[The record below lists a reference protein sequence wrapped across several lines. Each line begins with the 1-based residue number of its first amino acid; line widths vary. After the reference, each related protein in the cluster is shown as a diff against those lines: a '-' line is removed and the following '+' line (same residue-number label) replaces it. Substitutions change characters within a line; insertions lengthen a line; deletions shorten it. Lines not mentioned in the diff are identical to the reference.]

1 MNWWKDRCKSST
13 PLWAVD
19 VWLRGIAQVMLQN
32 NPLTGALFL
41 AAIVWASYTANAPR
55 LAIAAIVAVIVA
67 TLTAQWLRVDR
78 DALEAGLFG
87 YNATLVGLALA
98 TFIAPGPLLWVY
110 VVLGAMV
117 SVVATLAI
125 SNVVKPSGLSA
136 LTFPFVVTTWLML
149 LATYGFA
156 GLNGNLLPIGAVVAP
171 FQPYHSDPLD
181 IIAAIQGV
189 LRSISQVFLKS
200 DGIAALLL
208 LAGLLVSS
216 LAAAL
221 FALGG
226 AVLAVAT
233 AHLLGAESELITG
246 GLLGFSP
253 VLTAI
258 TLGTVFYRPNPRV
271 VVYAA
276 VGTIFTV
283 VTQAALN
290 VALTPLAIPA
300 LTAPFVLVSWLFLLP
315 RQCLEAT
322 RPVENAGAQPGG

>member
-1 MNWWKDRCKSST
+1 MNWWKERCKSSAL
-13 PLWAVD
+13 LWSVD
-19 VWLRGIAQVMLQN
+19 VWLRGIAQVMLQD
-32 NPLTGALFL
+32 NPLTGAFFL
-41 AAIVWASYTANAPR
+41 AAIVWASYAANAPR

-78 DALEAGLFG
+78 DALQAGLYG

-98 TFIAPGPLLWVY
+98 TFIAPSALLWVY

-125 SNVVKPSGLSA
+125 SNVVKPWGVSA
-136 LTFPFVVTTWLML
+136 LTFPFVITTWLML

-156 GLNGNLLPIGAVVAP
+156 GLKGNLLPVGAVVAP
-171 FQPYHSDPLD
+171 FQAYPSDPLD
-181 IIAAIQGV
+181 IIGGIQGV

-200 DGIAALLL
+200 DGVAAVLL

-216 LAAAL
+216 LAAAS
-221 FALGG
+221 FALAG
-226 AVLAVAT
+226 AVIAVAT

-258 TLGTVFYRPNPRV
+258 TLGTVFYRPSPRV
-271 VVYAA
+271 AVYAA

-283 VTQAALN
+283 ITQAALN
-290 VALTPLAIPA
+290 VALTPFAIPA

-315 RQCLEAT
+315 RNCLET
-322 RPVENAGAQPGG
+322 SRSGESAGEKSVG